1 MKKLFSLMLAIV
13 LLIGLGLPAFA
24 AEDKK
29 LIRVGYM
36 GYEDFISLNQDGVL
50 AGYGVEYFNEIA
62 KYADVRYEY
71 IQGTWAD
78 NLKKLENHEI
88 DLVCTAKLTRER
100 LEKFSFS
107 KNSFG
112 NVQGVLY
119 TRPDNAEIYY
129 EDYAAFDGKKFAFLD
144 QSLNINLVTAY
155 AKTHGFTFE
164 PVFYESDLA
173 MEAAL
178 LGGEVDVVVTEHMT
192 KHDNLK
198 LVGNFDSQP
207 FYLMSYQDNDFM
219 TQIDAAMCTIF
230 TEDPYFRADLFT
242 KYYGKHSA
250 IKDPHFTRTETEY
263 IAQLLENRKKT
274 TGKASLKVAV
284 FSDSNPVSYL
294 DENGELC
301 GIRVDLLNE
310 ISRISGIPLELVSL
324 EEQDGTY
331 GYEYFRDNGFD
342 LMIVDDNAIN
352 RAYGD
357 RKEAGM
363 RFTQAFD
370 NMKKVAIAENGFTP
384 SKNKAYTIAYAAS
397 AATLPQLFAS
407 WYPNSALLPCATIEK
422 CFEAVRDGKADML
435 IYNQYIAERELLRPQ
450 YDNLAVVPGVTFS
463 DTAMIS
469 PVIFKNGSY
478 KEIGDAAIDPYLNN
492 PLLISVLNKAIAS
505 IDEETVN
512 NIVIKNTIGTYSSEL
527 SVQDFIYKYKPLLIA
542 ISVAVLFILFL
553 TVSLYL
559 NKRKNFTRLSDVNKK
574 LTLAVA
580 QADAASRAKS
590 TFLARMSHEIRT
602 PMNAIIGITTLAK
615 AHKKDEQQM
624 DDYLEKISASSKV
637 LLNIIN
643 DVLDMSAI
651 ENEKLHIS
659 NVPLDF
665 KEVLMALCG
674 MYYTQCKSKGV
685 GFSMVL
691 SEVTVETLVG
701 DALRLN
707 QILLNLLS
715 NAYKFTPPGGS
726 VKLQVIQRMIK
737 GKHVYMRFVVSDTG
751 CGMTEEMQ
759 QRLFRPFEQESS
771 GTALQHGGSGLG
783 MSITKNLVDLMHG
796 SIRVESQKDVGTT
809 VTVELPFG
817 LSEEQLETSPDKF
830 KSIRALI
837 VDDEADTCDYTAAVL
852 KRLGIDH
859 DIARDGKQAIELLT
873 AQHDKGCGY
882 DVCFVD
888 WKMPGLNGV
897 DVTRKIREMFDEDA
911 IIIIVSAYD
920 LSEVQEEAKAAGANI
935 FVTKPLFQSTVFN
948 VLMTLSGGKYKQLT
962 ADKRAYDFSGHKV
975 LLAEDN
981 AINREIA
988 CALLEMVNMQ
998 VDCAVNGEEAVKRF
1012 EAAPA
1017 GTYAAILMDIQMP
1030 IMDGYEAAKAI
1041 RSGKHAEAATI
1052 PIFAMTANAFAED
1065 VSTSIA
1071 SGMDGHISKPIDTE
1085 ILYRTLQ
1092 KVLGQ

>member
-1 MKKLFSLMLAIV
+1 MKKLFSLVLAIV
-13 LLIGLGLPAFA
+13 LLIGLCVPVFA

-29 LIRVGYM
+29 TIRVGYM
-36 GYEDFISLNQDGVL
+36 GYEDFISPNQDGVL
-50 AGYGVEYFNEIA
+50 DGYGVEYFNEIA
-62 KYADVRYEY
+62 KYTDIRYEY
-71 IQGTWAD
+71 IRGTWAE

-88 DLVCTAKLTRER
+88 DLVCTAKLTQER

-107 KNSFG
+107 KNPFG

-119 TRPDNAEIYY
+119 THPDNADVYY

-144 QSLNINLVTAY
+144 QSLNIDLLTAY
-155 AKTHGFTFE
+155 AKVHGFTFE
-164 PVFYESDLA
+164 PVFYESDTA

-178 LGGEVDVVVTEHMT
+178 LGGEVDVIATEHMT

-207 FYLMSYQDNDFM
+207 FYLMSYQGNDFM
-219 TQIDAAMCTIF
+219 TKIDMAMGAIT
-230 TEDPYFRADLFT
+230 TENPHFQAEMFN

-263 IAQLLENRKKT
+263 VARLLENREKT

-284 FSDSNPVSYL
+284 FSDANPVSYL

-310 ISRISGIPLELVSL
+310 IARISGIPLELVSI
-324 EEQDGTY
+324 ESQDATY
-331 GYEYFRDNGFD
+331 GYEYFRTHGFD
-342 LMIVDDNAIN
+342 LIIVEDNDIN

-363 RFTQAFD
+363 RFTKAFD
-370 NMKKVAIAENGFTP
+370 DMKKVAIAENGFVP
-384 SKNKAYTIAYAAS
+384 SENRAYTIAYVAS
-397 AATLPQLFAS
+397 SATLPQLLAN

-422 CFEAVRDGKADML
+422 CFEAVRDRKANML
-435 IYNQYIAERELLRPQ
+435 IYNQYVAERELLRPQ
-450 YDNLAVVPGVTFS
+450 YDTLAVVPGATFS
-463 DTAMIS
+463 DASMIS

-505 IDEETVN
+505 IDEGSIN

-559 NKRKNFTRLSDVNKK
+559 NKRKSFTRLSEVNKK

-615 AHKKDEQQM
+615 ANKKDGQRM
-624 DDYLEKISASSKV
+624 DEYLDKISSSSKV

-659 NVPLDF
+659 YVPLDF
-665 KEVLMALCG
+665 KEVLTALSA
-674 MYYTQCKSKGV
+674 MYYTQCRGKGV
-685 GFSMVL
+685 RFSMVL

-707 QILLNLLS
+707 QILMNLLS

-726 VKLQVIQRMIK
+726 VKLQVVQRMIK
-737 GKHVYMRFVVSDTG
+737 EKNVYMRFVVSDTG

-759 QRLFRPFEQESS
+759 QRLFQPFEQESS
-771 GTALQHGGSGLG
+771 STALQHGGSGLG
-783 MSITKNLVDLMHG
+783 MSITKNLVDLMQG
-796 SIRVESQKDVGTT
+796 SIRVESRKDVGTT

-817 LSEEQLETSPDKF
+817 LPEEQTETLPDKF
-830 KSIRALI
+830 KTLRALI
-837 VDDEADTCDYTAAVL
+837 VEDEADACDYTAAVL
-852 KRLGIDH
+852 NRFGIDH
-859 DIARDGKQAIELLT
+859 DIAQDGKRAIELLT
-873 AQHDKGCGY
+873 AERDKGCGY

-888 WKMPGLNGV
+888 WKMPGLNGI
-897 DVTRKIREMFDEDA
+897 DVTRKIREMFDEETT
-911 IIIIVSAYD
+911 IIIVSAYD
-920 LSEVQEEAKAAGANI
+920 LSEVEEEAKAAGANI

-948 VLMTLSGGKYKQLT
+948 VLMSLSGGKHTKLT
-962 ADKRAYDFSGHKV
+962 ANTCAYDFSGHKV

-981 AINREIA
+981 ALNREIA

-998 VDCAVNGEEAVKRF
+998 VDCAVNGAEAVERF

-1017 GTYAAILMDIQMP
+1017 GTYTAILMDIQMP
-1030 IMDGYEAAKAI
+1030 IMDGYEATKAI

-1092 KVLGQ
+1092 KVLEQ